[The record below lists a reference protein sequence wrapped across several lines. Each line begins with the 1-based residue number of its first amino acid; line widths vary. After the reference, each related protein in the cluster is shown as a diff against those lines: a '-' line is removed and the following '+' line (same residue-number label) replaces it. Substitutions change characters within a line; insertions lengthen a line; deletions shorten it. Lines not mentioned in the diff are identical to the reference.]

1 MIDDGMDEIVD
12 EFLAECNEILNT
24 SDEIL
29 VQAESTGLSDD
40 GVSSL
45 FRGIHTIKGTA
56 AFLDFGRISSV
67 AHEAEHLLSKVRDN
81 NIAINKARID
91 LLLESLDAL
100 RSMLAEVESTGRDG
114 EAEYTDLTGRLAA
127 ASELGYGDLVEDE
140 VATLETAGRVFDG
153 TTSETDVSENNR
165 TPEKKAESEQA
176 SIRVDT
182 GVLDRLIDLVG
193 ELVLARNQL
202 VASGVDA
209 GTAGQRLDHVVTEL
223 QEGIMKTRMQPVSSL
238 LTKAPRIARD
248 AANVLQK
255 RVRVAVDAG
264 DTELDRGVL
273 EAVRDPLTHLLRNAV
288 DHGVERPA
296 ERLAAG
302 KPPEG
307 VIDIKAW
314 YENGFV
320 VVEVRDDG
328 RGIDP
333 ERVKTKALERGLLD
347 SVKVSELTP
356 SEVYK
361 LLLLPGFSTADTV
374 TAVSGRGVG
383 MDVVR
388 SNIERIGGTI
398 EVESELGVGTS
409 WILRIPLTLAILP
422 ALIVRVGSYVIAI
435 PSSSLREALR
445 VDASSLECVGAR
457 EVLRLRGDML
467 PIIRL
472 RDVFGEKREENAESL
487 RIILVTGG
495 LERVGLVVDEIGD
508 PSEVVVKPLGS
519 LLSGLKAV
527 TGAAIMGDGRVA
539 YILDMSVVSS
549 DTSESRVVTLEQTS
563 QENESRLPEVLV
575 GVIGDRRVAFEMSN
589 VERLERFEKAAF
601 EDTGSRRVVQ
611 YRGGLLEIEGETDSG
626 YVVVCRE
633 ANGDLYGVSV
643 DSVEDV
649 SEVQIADR
657 ETYVVGGAVAG
668 RFTGS
673 TERR

>member
-1 MIDDGMDEIVD
+1 
-12 EFLAECNEILNT
+12 
-24 SDEIL
+24 
-29 VQAESTGLSDD
+29 
-40 GVSSL
+40 
-45 FRGIHTIKGTA
+45 
-56 AFLDFGRISSV
+56 
-67 AHEAEHLLSKVRDN
+67 
-81 NIAINKARID
+81 
-91 LLLESLDAL
+91 
-100 RSMLAEVESTGRDG
+100 
-114 EAEYTDLTGRLAA
+114 
-127 ASELGYGDLVEDE
+127 
-140 VATLETAGRVFDG
+140 
-153 TTSETDVSENNR
+153 
-165 TPEKKAESEQA
+165 
-176 SIRVDT
+176 
-182 GVLDRLIDLVG
+182 
-193 ELVLARNQL
+193 
-202 VASGVDA
+202 
-209 GTAGQRLDHVVTEL
+209 
-223 QEGIMKTRMQPVSSL
+223 
-238 LTKAPRIARD
+238 
-248 AANVLQK
+248 
-255 RVRVAVDAG
+255 
-264 DTELDRGVL
+264 
-273 EAVRDPLTHLLRNAV
+273 
-288 DHGVERPA
+288 
-296 ERLAAG
+296 
-302 KPPEG
+302 
-307 VIDIKAW
+307 
-314 YENGFV
+314 V

>member
-1 MIDDGMDEIVD
+1 MDEIVD

-575 GVIGDRRVAFEMSN
+575 GVIGDGRVAFEMSN

>member
-1 MIDDGMDEIVD
+1 VIDDGMDEIVD

>member
-1 MIDDGMDEIVD
+1 MDEIVD